1 MFQTQME
8 RRDKCKS
15 LLWVC
20 LLMENP
26 CRVASWRLQVDS
38 HTVCHVSQL
47 SSSPAPVFSHS
58 APPSDIMGR
67 SKVTHIYPIKR
78 DFEKTNIR
86 LQLMLQ
92 WGPESERC
100 YRLKRLGFQSPANK
114 RQSSPLREKE
124 TEWMGAMGR
133 GQHVESESTLWNS
146 SVGGAS
152 VSRWCLCVSDI
163 VLWLFSGAA
172 ADAYVDVFHVDARR
186 FSLVSKGRFI
196 FRRRTHTHMSQFYSE
211 MRI

>member
-1 MFQTQME
+1 M
-8 RRDKCKS
+8 S
-15 LLWVC
+15 
-20 LLMENP
+20 
-26 CRVASWRLQVDS
+26 
-38 HTVCHVSQL
+38 VSCPHHL
-47 SSSPAPVFSHS
+47 HPSFPTLPPPR
-58 APPSDIMGR
+58 PPSDIMGQ

-146 SVGGAS
+146 SVRAAS
-152 VSRWCLCVSDI
+152 VSRWGMCVSNI
-163 VLWLFSGAA
+163 VLWLFSAAA
-172 ADAYVDVFHVDARR
+172 ADAYIDVFHVDARR
-186 FSLVSKGRFI
+186 FSPVSKGRFI
-196 FRRRTHTHMSQFYSE
+196 FQLCTHTHMSQFYSE

>member
-1 MFQTQME
+1 MLPHGNCRLTRTLSAM
-8 RRDKCKS
+8 S
-15 LLWVC
+15 VSC
-20 LLMENP
+20 LHHLHP
-26 CRVASWRLQVDS
+26 SFPTL
-38 HTVCHVSQL
+38 
-47 SSSPAPVFSHS
+47 P
-58 APPSDIMGR
+58 PPSDIMGQ

-133 GQHVESESTLWNS
+133 GQHVESEST
-146 SVGGAS
+146 V
-152 VSRWCLCVSDI
+152 
-163 VLWLFSGAA
+163 
-172 ADAYVDVFHVDARR
+172 
-186 FSLVSKGRFI
+186 
-196 FRRRTHTHMSQFYSE
+196 
-211 MRI
+211 